1 EQSGAAAE
9 RSGAGKSEQDRYR
22 DCLESLGRLRQQIQP
37 DEEMWFAYLRCLN
50 AADSMSAQF
59 ECLAPLT
66 ELQNQQTPNAEQP
79 SRCPAVARVATRR
92 VAGGPGGPPD
102 LRSRIWGG
110 CFGASPKPL
119 QEPGDEVP
127 VDQVVEDRRD
137 ELRPIVA

>member
-1 EQSGAAAE
+1 MRRISSVIAAPCLLVLALGCKSPEERACENTVKIIEQSGAAAE
-9 RSGAGKSEQDRYR
+9 RSGAGKSEKDRYR

-79 SRCPAVARVATRR
+79 SR
-92 VAGGPGGPPD
+92 
-102 LRSRIWGG
+102 
-110 CFGASPKPL
+110 
-119 QEPGDEVP
+119 
-127 VDQVVEDRRD
+127 
-137 ELRPIVA
+137 